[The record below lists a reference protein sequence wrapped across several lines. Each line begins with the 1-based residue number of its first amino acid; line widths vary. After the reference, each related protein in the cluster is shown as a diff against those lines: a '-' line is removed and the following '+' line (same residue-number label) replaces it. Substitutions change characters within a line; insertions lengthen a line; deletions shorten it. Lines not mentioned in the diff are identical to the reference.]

1 MFFARLERA
10 SRTIGV
16 RFAFWLF
23 AFFVVG
29 GIALFCLADVL
40 LSASLTRKDRDLLHA
55 AVRELSASYRVGGR
69 SAVEQ
74 HMLTED
80 QENVEQVFL
89 VRLITPDSAVH
100 VLRGT
105 SQWNT
110 FDLRP
115 LATAPLDRAATV
127 VAPSWRGHTT

>member
-1 MFFARLERA
+1 MSFARLERA

-40 LSASLTRKDRDLLHA
+40 LSASLVQKDHDLLHME
-55 AVRELSASYRVGGR
+55 VRELSAIYRVGGR

-80 QENVEQVFL
+80 QENVEQAFL
-89 VRLITPDSAVH
+89 VRFITPDSSVH

-105 SQWNT
+105 SQWHT

-115 LATAPLDRAATV
+115 LTRPSSERAATV
-127 VAPSWRGHTT
+127 VVPSWRG

>member
-29 GIALFCLADVL
+29 GLALFCLADVL
-40 LSASLTRKDRDLLHA
+40 LSASLAHKDRDVLHMEL
-55 AVRELSASYRVGGR
+55 RELSAIYRVGGR

-80 QENVEQVFL
+80 QENVEQAFL
-89 VRLITPDSAVH
+89 VRLIAPDSTVH
-100 VLRGT
+100 ILRGT
-105 SQWNT
+105 TQWHT
-110 FDLRP
+110 FDL
-115 LATAPLDRAATV
+115 APL
-127 VAPSWRGHTT
+127 